1 MSSARGK
8 AGRKAQR
15 VGWVA
20 VSLAALLG
28 SSCTSSPP
36 PAVSAASAKAKPAVE
51 ASSAPEIAPSD
62 YIASGPL
69 VVENQVELVAQR
81 DGVIS
86 QILVDTGAFVKKG
99 QVLGKFDDRQLSADR
114 DAAAA
119 KARSIEA
126 DVKNWEA
133 GERVA
138 QADLDRSDAMWK
150 ANIITKEQAEHAK
163 YQHEA
168 TQFEVE
174 RERENLKYAQNT
186 LRSLQLELEKTKI
199 VAPFDG
205 VVARRY
211 ARAGQEV
218 VKNDRL
224 LWISAVRPL
233 RLSFTL
239 SEAYLGRVKK
249 GTRLVVTAS
258 AVPGES
264 HSARVILVSPV
275 VDPASDTIDVTAE
288 LEGPPASLRPGMTA
302 NVRLQNPR

>member
-1 MSSARGK
+1 
-8 AGRKAQR
+8 
-15 VGWVA
+15 VW
-20 VSLAALLG
+20 LAAWLG
-28 SSCTSSPP
+28 SACTSAPP
-36 PAVSAASAKAKPAVE
+36 PAVSAARLEAQPAVE
-51 ASSAPEIAPSD
+51 ASLVPAAAPGD

-86 QILVDTGAFVKKG
+86 QMLVETGALVKKG
-99 QVLGKFDDRQLSADR
+99 QLLGKFDDRQLTADR
-114 DAAAA
+114 DAASA

-133 GERVA
+133 GEKVA

-163 YQHEA
+163 YQHVA

-186 LRSLQLELEKTKI
+186 LRSLELELEKSRI
-199 VAPFDG
+199 LAPFDG

-211 ARAGQEV
+211 ARAGQEM

-239 SEAYLGRVKK
+239 PEAYLGRVKK
-249 GTRLVVTAS
+249 GTRLLVTAPT
-258 AVPGES
+258 VPGES

-288 LEGPPASLRPGMTA
+288 LEGPPASLRPGMSA